1 MNIWLL
7 WAVNLLA
14 QNFCFTF
21 VSRARNSG
29 SLKRHVVAAI
39 ASNGVW
45 MLQFQIMMGPLMEY
59 LNGKHG
65 LGAQFGVGAFYT
77 AFTVTGSVLAH
88 YWALKPEKGKS
99 AVGASNRRAEIAPE
113 DWEDMQALL
122 LAVKGRVIL
131 TRKHGALSRRAGI
144 YIRP

>member
-45 MLQFQIMMGPLMEY
+45 MLQFQ
-59 LNGKHG
+59 NH
-65 LGAQFGVGAFYT
+65 
-77 AFTVTGSVLAH
+77 H
-88 YWALKPEKGKS
+88 W
-99 AVGASNRRAEIAPE
+99 
-113 DWEDMQALL
+113 
-122 LAVKGRVIL
+122 GR
-131 TRKHGALSRRAGI
+131 
-144 YIRP
+144 